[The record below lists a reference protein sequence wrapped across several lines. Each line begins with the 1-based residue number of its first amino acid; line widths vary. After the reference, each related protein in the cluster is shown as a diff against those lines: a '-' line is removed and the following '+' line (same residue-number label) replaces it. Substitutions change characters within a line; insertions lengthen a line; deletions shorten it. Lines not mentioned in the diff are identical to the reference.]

1 MPPEIRRSAEV
12 DCRKLVI
19 AVAVAAGMASPAAA
33 APPSTAATAS
43 STGKALILLPLKI
56 TKIDD
61 LDFGAMIAPPSPG
74 TVTLSAT
81 DSSRSF
87 TGGAVGVSSDLG
99 HRAYFGGAGTGNQQV
114 IVTLV
119 PPAQLTST
127 NGDTI
132 DVIALTLDKGG
143 NPIRT
148 IDPTTRT
155 FYVGVG
161 GVLSL
166 AANQADGD
174 YTGTFQLLAN
184 YQ

>member
-1 MPPEIRRSAEV
+1 M
-12 DCRKLVI
+12 DYRKLLI
-19 AVAVAAGMASPAAA
+19 AAALAAGVATPAAA
-33 APPSTAATAS
+33 APATTPPSAS

-119 PPAQLTST
+119 PPTQLTST
-127 NGDTI
+127 NGDKI
-132 DVIALTLDKGG
+132 DVIALTLDNGG

-148 IDPTTRT
+148 VDATTRT

-166 AANQADGD
+166 AANQADGT
-174 YTGTFQLLAN
+174 YTATFQLLAN

>member
-1 MPPEIRRSAEV
+1 V
-12 DCRKLVI
+12 DYRKLLI
-19 AVAVAAGMASPAAA
+19 AAALAAGVATPAAA
-33 APPSTAATAS
+33 APATTPPSAS

-119 PPAQLTST
+119 PPTQLTST
-127 NGDTI
+127 NGDKI
-132 DVIALTLDKGG
+132 DVIALTLDNGG

-148 IDPTTRT
+148 VDATTRT

-166 AANQADGD
+166 AANQADGT
-174 YTGTFQLLAN
+174 YTATFQLLAN